1 MILTTLFKIKSYS
14 FSSPTGL
21 ALVHVARTRRTGG
34 EGRIFLCFSF
44 CSANI
49 WGTLPLIFFFPE
61 PSSILWNSN
70 YFKGWFQLKIQTKS
84 LHCYFFVWILQSCS
98 IVLRFFL
105 SPVNL
110 FYVHNVFFN
119 NLLEKNSWWK
129 AIELQFYDKTEDRWK
144 PEYEHQMLMNIPIS
158 RLTLLK
164 KIRFSYKLFTSL
176 SIITTWS
183 SVPLRTSFPSQWRYL
198 TTKRN
203 WNKQ

>member
-1 MILTTLFKIKSYS
+1 MGYFAFDI
-14 FSSPTGL
+14 
-21 ALVHVARTRRTGG
+21 
-34 EGRIFLCFSF
+34 
-44 CSANI
+44 
-49 WGTLPLIFFFPE
+49 FFPE
-61 PSSILWNSN
+61 PSRILWNSN
-70 YFKGWFQLKIQTKS
+70 YLKGWFPLKIQTKS
-84 LHCYFFVWILQSCS
+84 LHCYSFVWILQSCS

-105 SPVNL
+105 SPVDL
-110 FYVHNVFFN
+110 RYVMFIMFFN

-144 PEYEHQMLMNIPIS
+144 PEYEHQMLMNVPIS